1 MDIDPMQLLECTRD
15 ALTITKQTT
24 KIIRQAWDQR
34 HTTYRPLLA
43 LSSDMPQS
51 DQPMDANLQSD
62 QNQLGAQSFID
73 QLASNLN
80 KQDNL
85 NTLLSNDEQVAADK
99 QSKDGQ
105 RKDISEAELIGMIKQ
120 NKQ

>member
-1 MDIDPMQLLECTRD
+1 
-15 ALTITKQTT
+15 
-24 KIIRQAWDQR
+24 
-34 HTTYRPLLA
+34 
-43 LSSDMPQS
+43 
-51 DQPMDANLQSD
+51 MDANLQSD

-85 NTLLSNDEQVAADK
+85 NTLLSNDEQNEAEK

-105 RKDISEAELIGMIKQ
+105 KKDISEAELIGMIKQ
-120 NKQ
+120 NK

>member
-1 MDIDPMQLLECTRD
+1 
-15 ALTITKQTT
+15 
-24 KIIRQAWDQR
+24 
-34 HTTYRPLLA
+34 
-43 LSSDMPQS
+43 
-51 DQPMDANLQSD
+51 MDANLQSD

-85 NTLLSNDEQVAADK
+85 NTLLSNDEQVLADK

-120 NKQ
+120 NK